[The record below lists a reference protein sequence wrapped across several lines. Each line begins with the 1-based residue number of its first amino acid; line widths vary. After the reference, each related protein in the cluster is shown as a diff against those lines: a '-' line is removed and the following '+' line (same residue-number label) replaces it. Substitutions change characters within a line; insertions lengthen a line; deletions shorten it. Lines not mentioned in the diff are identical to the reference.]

1 MSECE
6 LPVPVS
12 RVYKEELDIILPYRA
27 KDGRRIMICCVGKWN
42 PSKASIHELLLTF
55 YALLEVIALEPKTQ
69 VRWANSSESSPK
81 SQSAVIVLL
90 EVVEVAKS

>member
-1 MSECE
+1 MFGFLSDSSSEFNCIECE
-6 LPVPVS
+6 MPLS

-55 YALLEVIALEPKTQ
+55 YAELELIALEPKTQ
-69 VRWANSSESSPK
+69 VGNRIQIKIQWT
-81 SQSAVIVLL
+81 
-90 EVVEVAKS
+90 

>member
-1 MSECE
+1 MIPHPSFIECE
-6 LPVPVS
+6 MPLS

-55 YALLEVIALEPKTQ
+55 YAELELIALEPKTQ
-69 VRWANSSESSPK
+69 VGNRIQIK
-81 SQSAVIVLL
+81 IQSTLMMSI
-90 EVVEVAKS
+90 

>member
-1 MSECE
+1 MP
-6 LPVPVS
+6 LS

-55 YALLEVIALEPKTQ
+55 YAELELIALEPKTQ
-69 VRWANSSESSPK
+69 VGKR
-81 SQSAVIVLL
+81 SQMKISCPRPYSLNEGPGKEGVSTVNCSIRC
-90 EVVEVAKS
+90 

>member
-69 VRWANSSESSPK
+69 VGGKFIGIK
-81 SQSAVIVLL
+81 SKVQRTAIVLL